1 MRWLPLFPAMKLKL
15 NPEARAVYRSIREE
29 IKRRLV
35 LPESASL
42 LDEFEP
48 VSDRKEIL
56 HRQAY
61 FRENLSMIRPEL
73 KDHLSK
79 VKPIKFRRDFLHD
92 RILVVD
98 ESELERAEKLG
109 LCEVTTEIEDTEG
122 YPLVLSTIGYG
133 IDVELVPSQIAPEL
147 YVLPLWENRETLK
160 ALARIGE
167 LTGRE
172 SVAGEILKA
181 LEDLR
186 EVIEKRKTLDNLEEL
201 VAEKERELND
211 RISEKL
217 EKFSLTLSGKEL
229 LEFLSELKAGNYEAI
244 FSHFGGVEGEILD
257 LINEAENELSE
268 RFGVTVELFS
278 REELYP
284 VSVPPERVEIL
295 REELEKELKVELYL
309 KSREVLRKIIPL
321 LQRLREELSAV
332 HELDFLQAVKDFAE
346 NFTFPEIHTGGI
358 AFINGRHLFIEN
370 PQPVSYVVGRKPK
383 GFNVPGSDV
392 VNDEKVVIL
401 TGANSGGKTSLL
413 ELITQITVLAH
424 MGLPV
429 PAEKAWVEP
438 LDEVFFFRRKRST
451 YGAGAFE
458 TALKSFVRALRGG
471 GRKLILIDEFEA
483 ITEPGA
489 AVKIIGELLKVAHE
503 RGFYVVIVSHL
514 GEDLKKE
521 LSFARVDG
529 IEARGL
535 DENLNLIV
543 DRQPAFGKLGRSTPE
558 LIVER
563 LARKKRGKER
573 EIFERIL
580 RAFREK

>member
-1 MRWLPLFPAMKLKL
+1 MRLKL
-15 NPEARAVYRSIREE
+15 NPEAKTVYRSIQEE

-42 LDEFEP
+42 LDEFGP
-48 VSDRKEIL
+48 VSDREEIL
-56 HRQAY
+56 RRQAY
-61 FRENLSMIRPEL
+61 FRGTLPWIRPEL
-73 KDHLSK
+73 KDYLSK
-79 VKPIKFRRDFLHD
+79 VRHIKFRRDFLHD

-122 YPLVLSTIGYG
+122 YPLVLSTAGYG

-147 YVLPLWENRETLK
+147 YVMPLWENLETLK
-160 ALARIGE
+160 ALAKIGE

-172 SVAGEILKA
+172 SVAGEILRS
-181 LEDLR
+181 LEGLR
-186 EVIEKRKTLDNLEEL
+186 EVMEKRKTLDDLEEL
-201 VAEKERELND
+201 IVEKERELNE

-217 EKFSLTLSGKEL
+217 ERFSLTLSGKEL
-229 LEFLSELKAGNYEAI
+229 LEFLSELKVGNYEAI
-244 FSHFGGVEGEILD
+244 FSHFGEVEGEILD

-268 RFGVTVELFS
+268 RIGITIELFS

-284 VSVPPERVEIL
+284 VSVPPERVEML

-309 KSREVLRKIIPL
+309 RSREILEEVMPL
-321 LQRLREELSAV
+321 LQRLKEELSAV
-332 HELDFLQAVKDFAE
+332 HELDFLQAVKDFAG
-346 NFTFPEIHTGGI
+346 NFTFPKIHNGGI

-370 PQPVSYVVGRKPK
+370 PQPVSYVVGRKPES
-383 GFNVPGSDV
+383 FDVPGSEV
-392 VNDEKVVIL
+392 VKDEKVVIL

-413 ELITQITVLAH
+413 ELITQITLLAH
-424 MGLPV
+424 MGFPV

-438 LDEVFFFRRKRST
+438 LDELFFFRRKRSA

-458 TALKSFVRALRGG
+458 TALRSFVRALRGE

-503 RGFYVVIVSHL
+503 RGFHVVIVSHL
-514 GEDLKKE
+514 GEDLKAE
-521 LSFARVDG
+521 LPFARVDG
-529 IEARGL
+529 IEAQGL

-573 EIFERIL
+573 EIFERVL
-580 RAFREK
+580 RAFRER

>member
-1 MRWLPLFPAMKLKL
+1 MKLKL

-186 EVIEKRKTLDNLEEL
+186 EVIEKQKTLDNLEEL

-346 NFTFPEIHTGGI
+346 NFTFPELHDGGM

-503 RGFYVVIVSHL
+503 RGFHVVIVSHL

>member
-1 MRWLPLFPAMKLKL
+1 MRLKL
-15 NPEARAVYRSIREE
+15 NPEAKAAYRSIREE
-29 IKRRLV
+29 VKRRLV
-35 LPESASL
+35 LPESALL

-48 VSDRKEIL
+48 VSDRGEIL
-56 HRQAY
+56 RRQAY
-61 FRENLSMIRPEL
+61 FRENLPRIRPEL
-73 KDHLSK
+73 RGYLSK
-79 VKPIKFRRDFLHD
+79 VRPIKFRRDFLHD

-109 LCEVTTEIEDTEG
+109 LCEMTTEVEDTEG
-122 YPLVLSTIGYG
+122 YPLVLSTVGYG

-147 YVLPLWENRETLK
+147 YVMPLWENRETLK
-160 ALARIGE
+160 ALAKIGE

-172 SVAGEILKA
+172 SVAREILRS
-181 LEDLR
+181 LEGLR
-186 EVIEKRKTLDNLEEL
+186 EVMEKRRTLDDLEEL
-201 VAEKERELND
+201 IAEKERELNE

-217 EKFSLTLSGKEL
+217 EKFSLTLSGREL

-244 FSHFGGVEGEILD
+244 FSHFGEVEGEILD

-268 RFGVTVELFS
+268 RLGVTVELFS

-284 VSVPPERVEIL
+284 VSVPPERVEML

-309 KSREVLRKIIPL
+309 RSREILEEVMPL
-321 LQRLREELSAV
+321 LQRLKEELSAV
-332 HELDFLQAVKDFAE
+332 HELDFLQAVKDFAGS
-346 NFTFPEIHTGGI
+346 FIFPEIHNGGI

-370 PQPVSYVVGRKPK
+370 PQPVSYVVGKKPE
-383 GFNVPGSDV
+383 GFDVPGSDV
-392 VNDEKVVIL
+392 VGDEKVVIL

-413 ELITQITVLAH
+413 ELITQIILLAH

-429 PAEKAWVEP
+429 PAERAWVEP
-438 LDEVFFFRRKRST
+438 LDEVFFFRRKRSA

-458 TALKSFVRALRGG
+458 TALRSFVRALRGE

-503 RGFYVVIVSHL
+503 RGFHVVIVSHL

-521 LSFARVDG
+521 LPFARVDG
-529 IEARGL
+529 IEAQGL

-543 DRQPAFGKLGRSTPE
+543 DRQPAFGRLGRSTPE

-573 EIFERIL
+573 EIFERVL
-580 RAFREK
+580 RAFRER